1 MEATQAIA
9 GTGETRWS
17 KENIT
22 KLIELLELRECLWRK
37 SHSFYKDRVKRNAA
51 LYEMSEQLARTPK
64 EIENKIHNLRCQYR
78 NEVKKERTRNSGAGA
93 KDVYMSKW
101 EFFKSL
107 NFLYGGGEAEKG
119 NTFDSMSKT
128 STELE
133 LDMESQETLLESQLA
148 PSVCHY
154 AVPSTSAASVTC
166 VYGSPPKKK
175 RDTSEDEVLKKC
187 ISVLDRHIDEHQVFG
202 EHVASALR
210 ELPERLQC
218 KLKIDISELI
228 VNARK
233 EHYNSM
239 Q

>member
-1 MEATQAIA
+1 MSVKCIFLFQ
-9 GTGETRWS
+9 S
-17 KENIT
+17 K
-22 KLIELLELRECLWRK
+22 
-37 SHSFYKDRVKRNAA
+37 S
-51 LYEMSEQLARTPK
+51 
-64 EIENKIHNLRCQYR
+64 
-78 NEVKKERTRNSGAGA
+78 
-93 KDVYMSKW
+93 
-101 EFFKSL
+101 
-107 NFLYGGGEAEKG
+107 
-119 NTFDSMSKT
+119 

-166 VYGSPPKKK
+166 VYGSQKKKK
-175 RDTSEDEVLKKC
+175 RETSEDEVLKKC
-187 ISVLDRHIDEHQVFG
+187 MSVLDRHIDEHQVFG